1 MGTLTMS
8 LWLALAA
15 PGGQRLAVLDLK
27 PLGAP
32 ADLAHTLTGVIAEEA
47 GKIPGITAMSQAE
60 IGAMLGLERQKQML
74 GCGDES
80 CLAEIGGALGA
91 KQVISGSLGLVGSSY
106 VLQLEL
112 VDTAHA
118 KVLDRESKTVT
129 DQADLVLAARD
140 LTHRLLTGKA
150 LDTTGKLKLAIEP
163 TGARVLVDGT
173 KVGVTPL
180 AAPITLGE
188 GTHKVLVEAD
198 GYVSYEATVEAVPG
212 QTIFNEIEL
221 VSIAPIA
228 AVESHNA
235 VKTIGWICLG
245 LSAAAFAS
253 ATYFGLQANSAYD
266 SYQGAIYGTG
276 DPSVKLYGASYYQS
290 QTVSAQTP
298 ANVAFVAGGVT
309 AALAL
314 GLELW
319 GYLATPTIHGSMGAG
334 Q

>member
-1 MGTLTMS
+1 MGAVTIGLA
-8 LWLALAA
+8 LALAA
-15 PGGQRLAVLDLK
+15 PGQRLAVLDLK

-32 ADLAHTLTGVIAEEA
+32 AELAHTLTGVVAEEA
-47 GKIPGITAMSQAE
+47 GKVPGVTAMSQAE

-91 KQVISGSLGLVGSSY
+91 KQVISGSLGLVGKAY

-118 KVLDRESKTVT
+118 RVVDRESKTVA
-129 DQADLVLAARD
+129 DAGDLVMAARD
-140 LTHRLLTGKA
+140 LTHRLLTGRA
-150 LDTTGKLKLAIEP
+150 LDTSGKLKLVVAP
-163 TGARVLVDGT
+163 DGATVLLDGK
-173 KVGVTPL
+173 KVGTSPL
-180 AAPITLGE
+180 AAPVRMDE
-188 GTHKVLVEAD
+188 GKHKLLVEAD
-198 GYVSYEATVEAVPG
+198 GYVSYEATVETVPG
-212 QTIFNEIEL
+212 QTIFNEVQL

-228 AVESHNA
+228 GASNHAA

-245 LSAAAFAS
+245 VSAAAFAS
-253 ATYFGLQANSAYD
+253 ATYFGLTANSAYKN
-266 SYQGAIYGTG
+266 YQGAIYGTG
-276 DPSVKLYGASYYQS
+276 DPSVQLYGASYYRG

-298 ANVAFVAGGVT
+298 ANVSFAVGGVT

-319 GYLATPTIHGSMGAG
+319 GYLAKPSVHGSVEANP
-334 Q
+334 